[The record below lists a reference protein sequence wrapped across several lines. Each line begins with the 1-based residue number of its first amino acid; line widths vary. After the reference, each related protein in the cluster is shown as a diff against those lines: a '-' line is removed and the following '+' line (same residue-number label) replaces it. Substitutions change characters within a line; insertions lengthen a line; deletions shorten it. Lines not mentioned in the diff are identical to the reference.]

1 MKTLLLPCLL
11 IPLLFSACVPFNYN
25 ATTRM
30 YRDKQDIQ
38 DGVLIAGQEM
48 KRFRKAWGNP
58 TKTFS
63 RRFVTDYRP
72 SSCSAEKSVI
82 GWPVDS
88 ATKENQAATWREDWR
103 AFCQLCGV
111 SWATCWFVVV
121 GRRSKTSLR

>member
-1 MKTLLLPCLL
+1 M
-11 IPLLFSACVPFNYN
+11 
-25 ATTRM
+25 
-30 YRDKQDIQ
+30 DIVLQ
-38 DGVLIAGQEM
+38 YDGLNRLTNIVD
-48 KRFRKAWGNP
+48 
-58 TKTFS
+58 
-63 RRFVTDYRP
+63 VTDYRP